1 MSKIE
6 EIISEIEDYLD
17 SCRYA
22 RLSSTNILVNRDEI
36 GELVTEL
43 RLKTPEEIKKYK
55 RIIANKDAILRDAKM
70 KADAMI
76 AQAEEQTSELVSE
89 HEIMQ
94 QAYAQAD
101 AIIEQANV
109 QAQDMLDAATEE
121 ANAVRTGAMQYTDDV
136 LQNLENIITHTMDNV
151 TMKYDALMKSLN
163 SSLEVVSANRQE
175 LVAQNE
181 EIRPDELQ
189 AVMEETVDENYD
201 DLEDYTVD
209 LDGVEDEDN
218 EEEYEE

>member
-6 EIISEIEDYLD
+6 EIITEIEEYLD
-17 SCRYA
+17 GCRYA
-22 RLSSTNILVNRDEI
+22 RLSNTNIVVNRDEI
-36 GELVTEL
+36 GELITEL

-76 AQAEEQTSELVSE
+76 AKAEEHTSELVSE

-101 AIIEQANV
+101 AIIEQANA
-109 QAQDMLDAATEE
+109 QAQSMLDEATNE
-121 ANAVRTGAMQYTDDV
+121 ANSIRAGAMQYTDDV
-136 LQNLENIITHTMDNV
+136 LLNLQNIMSHTMENV
-151 TMKYDALMKSLN
+151 TMKYDGLMKSL
-163 SSLEVVSANRQE
+163 STSLDVVTANRQE

-181 EIRPDELQ
+181 EIRPDEIQ
-189 AVMEETVDENYD
+189 AVMEETVDENYQD
-201 DLEDYTVD
+201 YEDYSVE
-209 LDGVEDEDN
+209 LDGIEYEDE
-218 EEEYEE
+218 E

>member
-6 EIISEIEDYLD
+6 EIISEIEEYLD
-17 SCRYA
+17 GCRYA
-22 RLSSTNILVNRDEI
+22 RLSSTNIIVNRDEI

-76 AQAEEQTSELVSE
+76 AQAEEHTSELVSE

-101 AIIEQANV
+101 AIIEQATV
-109 QAQDMLDAATEE
+109 QAQDMVDAATE
-121 ANAVRTGAMQYTDDV
+121 
-136 LQNLENIITHTMDNV
+136 
-151 TMKYDALMKSLN
+151 
-163 SSLEVVSANRQE
+163 
-175 LVAQNE
+175 
-181 EIRPDELQ
+181 
-189 AVMEETVDENYD
+189 
-201 DLEDYTVD
+201 
-209 LDGVEDEDN
+209 
-218 EEEYEE
+218 

>member
-6 EIISEIEDYLD
+6 EIITEIEEYLD
-17 SCRYA
+17 GCRYA
-22 RLSSTNILVNRDEI
+22 RLSSTNIIVNRDEI

-101 AIIEQANV
+101 AIIEQATV
-109 QAQDMLDAATEE
+109 QAQDMVDAATEE
-121 ANAVRTGAMQYTDDV
+121 ANSIRTGAMQYTDDV
-136 LQNLENIITHTMDNV
+136 LLNLENIITHTMENV
-151 TMKYDALMKSLN
+151 TMKYDAFMKSLN

-175 LVAQNE
+175 LVAQNA

-189 AVMEETVDENYD
+189 AVMEETVDESYD
-201 DLEDYTVD
+201 ELEDYTVD
-209 LDGVEDEDN
+209 LDEVEYDEDE
-218 EEEYEE
+218 E

>member
-209 LDGVEDEDN
+209 LDDVEDEDN

>member
-6 EIISEIEDYLD
+6 EIISEIEEYLD
-17 SCRYA
+17 GCRYA
-22 RLSSTNILVNRDEI
+22 RLSSTNIIVNRDEI

-76 AQAEEQTSELVSE
+76 AQAEEHTSELVSE

-101 AIIEQANV
+101 AIIEQATV
-109 QAQDMLDAATEE
+109 QAQDMVDAATEE
-121 ANAVRTGAMQYTDDV
+121 ANSIRTGAMQYTDDV
-136 LQNLENIITHTMDNV
+136 LLNLENIITHTMENV
-151 TMKYDALMKSLN
+151 TMKYDAFMKSLN

-175 LVAQNE
+175 LVAQNA

-189 AVMEETVDENYD
+189 AVMEETVDESYD
-201 DLEDYTVD
+201 ELEDYTVD
-209 LDGVEDEDN
+209 LDEVESDEDE
-218 EEEYEE
+218 E

>member
-6 EIISEIEDYLD
+6 EIISEIEEYLD
-17 SCRYA
+17 GCRYA
-22 RLSSTNILVNRDEI
+22 RLSSTNIIVNRDEI

-76 AQAEEQTSELVSE
+76 AQAEEHTSELVSE

-101 AIIEQANV
+101 AIIEQATV
-109 QAQDMLDAATEE
+109 QAQDMVDAATEE
-121 ANAVRTGAMQYTDDV
+121 ANSIRTGAMQYTDDV
-136 LQNLENIITHTMDNV
+136 LLNLENIITHTMENV
-151 TMKYDALMKSLN
+151 TMKYDAFMKSLN

-175 LVAQNE
+175 LVAQNA

-189 AVMEETVDENYD
+189 AVMEETVDESYD
-201 DLEDYTVD
+201 ELEDYTVD
-209 LDGVEDEDN
+209 LDEVEYDEDE
-218 EEEYEE
+218 E